1 MLNYSTTREIS
12 DAGPGTDASIAQS
25 FNWWQLHNRKQTCK
39 IEMSK
44 RLKSD
49 EDQYFQKAE
58 ATSIQQL
65 RMYLYCLRY
74 YLVVL
79 PMRVNVYFL
88 NTPNQTKK

>member
-1 MLNYSTTREIS
+1 MTTPQQETNMQDRNEQ
-12 DAGPGTDASIAQS
+12 ATQ
-25 FNWWQLHNRKQTCK
+25 
-39 IEMSK
+39 
-44 RLKSD
+44 D

-65 RMYLYCLRY
+65 RMYLYCIRY